1 MPRWTIDAPA
11 TVDLGDF
18 AALRVRLISGSL
30 AILAADD
37 APALDVA
44 SVTGEPL
51 LVTQEAGMLT
61 ISYADLPSSYTDL
74 RWDGVLGWLRP
85 QRRSAYITL
94 TVPAQCPV
102 QLGVVNASTMV
113 AGVHAGIHA
122 KSVSGD
128 LMLDGVTGNVDA
140 KTVSGDLEARGL
152 DGGIAFNSVTGD
164 LTLAGGSVERLDAK
178 TVSGRVTADIDLSDG
193 SGLRV
198 ATVSGEVAVR
208 LPARPSVRVD
218 LRSTT
223 GKVRCAYEGMS
234 SSGGP
239 RPASM
244 TGTLGSGSASL
255 SVTSMSGDVT
265 LLART
270 EPGAA
275 EPAPERQGEAR

>member
-1 MPRWTIDAPA
+1 MVSIPA
-11 TVDLGDF
+11 
-18 AALRVRLISGSL
+18 SC
-30 AILAADD
+30 
-37 APALDVA
+37 
-44 SVTGEPL
+44 VT
-51 LVTQEAGMLT
+51 
-61 ISYADLPSSYTDL
+61 SSYTDL
-74 RWDGVLGWLRP
+74 RGDGVLGWLRP
-85 QRRSAYITL
+85 QRRSADITL

-122 KSVSGD
+122 KSASGA
-128 LMLDGVTGNVDA
+128 LMVDGVTGTVDA
-140 KTVSGDLEARGL
+140 RTVSGDLEARGL
-152 DGGIAFNSVTGD
+152 DGGISFNSVTGD

-178 TVSGRVTADIDLSDG
+178 TVRALSPADMDLSDG

-198 ATVSGEVAVR
+198 ATVTGEVAVR

-223 GKVRCAYEGMS
+223 GKVRSAYEGMS

-255 SVTSMSGDVT
+255 SQIGRGS
-265 LLART
+265 
-270 EPGAA
+270 
-275 EPAPERQGEAR
+275 